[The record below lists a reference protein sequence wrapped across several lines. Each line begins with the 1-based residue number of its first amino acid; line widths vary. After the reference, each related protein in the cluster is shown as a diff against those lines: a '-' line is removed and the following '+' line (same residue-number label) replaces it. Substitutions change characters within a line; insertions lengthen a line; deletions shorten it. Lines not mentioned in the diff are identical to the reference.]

1 MDSMILWIGGAAVLG
16 GVAIVVFALMRLKG
30 GVDVAGLETKMADLA
45 KAQGEIAGR
54 FAEAIERQSKDQS
67 ALQTAVNER
76 LGALDQRL
84 GESLKESGE
93 KTAETLGG
101 LQARLKAIDEAQK
114 NLTDLSSQVV
124 GLQQILA
131 NKQTRGAWGQGQME
145 AIVRDALPAGM
156 YEFQFT
162 LPNRSRPDCV
172 ISLPGVRARIVIDS
186 KFPLEGFEQLKAA
199 ANEAER
205 KTATARIKTDVVKH
219 VRDIA
224 EKYLIAGE
232 TQEPAL
238 MFVPSESIYADL
250 YENFGELIQNANKQ
264 RVVIVS
270 PNLLLLAINTIKTV
284 LKDARMREQATL
296 IQKEVGLLM
305 DDVNRLY
312 KRATN
317 LQSHF
322 GQAENDVKELL
333 TSAEKIVKRGS
344 AIEQVDVAPAV
355 ETPAQQRA
363 PSLFADA
370 G

>member
-1 MDSMILWIGGAAVLG
+1 MDNVILLIAAAAVLG

-30 GVDVAGLETKMADLA
+30 GVDVAGLETKMADIA
-45 KAQGEIAGR
+45 KAQAEISGR
-54 FAEAIERQSKDQS
+54 FAEAIERQSKDQT
-67 ALQTAVNER
+67 ALQSSVNER
-76 LGALDQRL
+76 LTAIDQRL
-84 GESLKESGE
+84 GAGLKDSTE

-101 LQARLKAIDEAQK
+101 LHARLKAIDEAQK

-145 AIVRDALPAGM
+145 AIVRDALPVGS

-172 ISLPGVRARIVIDS
+172 ITLPGVRARMVIDS
-186 KFPLEGFEQLKAA
+186 KFPLEGFELFKAA
-199 ANEAER
+199 VSDAER
-205 KTATARIKTDVVKH
+205 KAATARIKTDVIKH

-250 YENFGELIQNANKQ
+250 HENFGELIQQAYKQ
-264 RVVIVS
+264 RVAVVS
-270 PNLLLLAINTIKTV
+270 PNILLLAINTIKTV
-284 LKDARMREQATL
+284 MKDARMREQATL
-296 IQKEVGLLM
+296 IQKEVGAM
-305 DDVNRLY
+305 MEDVNRLFT
-312 KRATN
+312 RATK

-322 GQAENDVKELL
+322 GAAQEDVKGIM
-333 TSAEKIVKRGS
+333 TSAEKIAHKADQIEKVDFAPKE
-344 AIEQVDVAPAV
+344 AIAGPK
-355 ETPAQQRA
+355 A
-363 PSLFADA
+363 PSLPFAEA